1 MTDLIE
7 SQANIT
13 ADTPEVTKDTT
24 DISEITAAR
33 IALLVEYDGT
43 DFSGFQLQKK
53 DRSVQQVLEEAIF
66 KVYGCRTR
74 VCGCSRTDAG
84 VHARGDVSHVD
95 VPLLIPNDKIPHALN
110 AHLPEDVRVL
120 CAQVVSP
127 QFHARFDAAGKR
139 YIYRIFNARIRP
151 CLDRRNTAH
160 VPGKL
165 SVETMREA
173 ASRMTGTKD
182 FSAFGA
188 QVDDG
193 RTVCPIRTI
202 RLVDVTQI
210 PGSDIVEI
218 TVEGESFL
226 YNMVRIMAG
235 TLVYVGQG
243 KIKPSEIEE
252 LFEKKDRRRTGKT
265 MPASGLTLE
274 KVFYE
279 PPIF

>member
-1 MTDLIE
+1 MTEIAEDVNQILASTVEI
-7 SQANIT
+7 SGSTTDT
-13 ADTPEVTKDTT
+13 AGDTT
-24 DISEITAAR
+24 TR

-43 DFSGFQLQKK
+43 DFAGFQLQKK
-53 DRSVQQVLEEAIF
+53 DRSVQQVLEESIR
-66 KVYGCRTR
+66 KVYGSSAR

-84 VHARGDVSHVD
+84 VHARGHVSHVD
-95 VPLLIPNDKIPHALN
+95 VPFSIPSDKIPLALN
-110 AHLPEDVRVL
+110 ANLPEDVSVLRARVV
-120 CAQVVSP
+120 AP
-127 QFHARFDAAGKR
+127 RFHARFDAVGKR
-139 YIYRIFNARIRP
+139 YTYRIYNARIRP

-165 SVETMREA
+165 DIDSMRDA
-173 ASRMTGTKD
+173 AFRMTGTKD

-188 QVDDG
+188 RVDGD
-193 RTVCPIRTI
+193 RTVNPIRTV

-210 PGSDIVEI
+210 PGSEIVEI
-218 TVEGESFL
+218 TVEGASFL
-226 YNMVRIMAG
+226 YNMVRIIAG

-243 KIKPSEIEE
+243 KITPSQVDG
-252 LFEKKDRRRTGKT
+252 LFEKKDRRLSGKT